1 MRYVKSKSIDVSN
14 FLLHLILNYNKI
26 LMNYKIMESARTH
39 REKDS
44 LQRTKSYE
52 HPDILESLELGNRAS
67 NKLFGTV
74 LQQNANGDRGTS
86 LR

>member
-1 MRYVKSKSIDVSN
+1 MD
-14 FLLHLILNYNKI
+14 
-26 LMNYKIMESARTH
+26 YKIMESNRTH

-44 LQRTKSYE
+44 LQRTKSQE

-86 LR
+86 LRQTAMVCQKDDQGNSVASEYEPEFVL

>member
-1 MRYVKSKSIDVSN
+1 
-14 FLLHLILNYNKI
+14 
-26 LMNYKIMESARTH
+26 MESNRTP

-44 LQRTKSYE
+44 LQRTKS
-52 HPDILESLELGNRAS
+52 LESAEILGELELGNRAS

-74 LQQNANGDRGTS
+74 LQQNSNGHKGTS